1 MSSPKN
7 QTTEKSS
14 TQQDMPIP
22 STNPT
27 LTEQNS
33 IEQDVL
39 IVDFDGP
46 EDSLNPQN
54 WSNKKKWISTLIVA
68 SFTFISPVSS
78 SMVAPASRAV
88 AEQFNI
94 HSSVSSA
101 MTISIFILAYAIGP
115 LFLGPLSEIY
125 GRTKVLQAANL
136 FYLVWNLSCGFAQNK
151 EELIAFRFFA
161 GLGGS
166 APLAVG
172 AGTLADIWPAEQR
185 GKAIAI
191 YSLPVLLVHLLGPVA
206 GGWIAERTTWRWVF
220 WATSIFTVIVQVAGL
235 FLLKESYAPLLL
247 ERKAARIRATMDQ
260 EKGDLRPVRTKFEG
274 ADRRWQTL
282 FSKAMI
288 RPFALFIQEPII
300 QIIGIYMALVYG
312 IFYLFL
318 TTLPTIFTDVYHE
331 SPGIGGLNYLALGI
345 GLTGFSQV
353 NARYMD
359 KLYVYL
365 KNKNGNVGRP
375 EFRVPAMVPG
385 SILLPVGLLMS
396 GWSAE
401 NKVHWIVT
409 DIGIALVGGSIILVF
424 QSMQTYVVDSYTL
437 YAASALAAVSTL
449 RAIAG
454 FGFPLFAPAMYQSLG
469 YGKGNTVL
477 AAAAIILGCP
487 APFLFWRYGE
497 AARMRSRYKP

>member
-1 MSSPKN
+1 MSSPTN
-7 QTTEKSS
+7 GKSS
-14 TQQDMPIP
+14 SQQDMSIP

-27 LTEQNS
+27 LTEQEV
-33 IEQDVL
+33 I

-46 EDSLNPQN
+46 EDAFNPQN

-78 SMVAPASRAV
+78 AMIAPASRAV
-88 AEQFNI
+88 AEQFDI
-94 HSSVSSA
+94 HSSVTSA
-101 MTISIFILAYAIGP
+101 MAISIFILAYAIGP

-125 GRTKVLQAANL
+125 GRTRVLQASNL
-136 FYLVWNLSCGFAQNK
+136 FYLVWNLGCGFAQNK
-151 EELIAFRFFA
+151 EELIAFRFLS

-172 AGTLADIWPAEQR
+172 GGTLADIWPAEQR

-191 YSLPVLLVHLLGPVA
+191 YSLPVLLGLVLGPVA
-206 GGWIAERTTWRWVF
+206 GGWVAEKTTWKWVF
-220 WATSIFTVIVQVAGL
+220 WSTSIFTVIIQIAGL

-247 ERKAARIRATMDQ
+247 ERKAERIRASMDR
-260 EKGDLRPVRTKFEG
+260 EKGDSRPVRTKFEG
-274 ADRRWQTL
+274 ADRRWQTI

-288 RPFALFIQEPII
+288 RPFALFIREPII

-318 TTLPTIFTDVYHE
+318 TTLPSIFTDVYHE

-345 GLTGFSQV
+345 GLTGVSQA

-359 KLYVYL
+359 KIYMYL
-365 KNKNGNVGRP
+365 KNKNSNVGLP
-375 EFRVPAMVPG
+375 EFRVPSMVPG

-409 DIGIALVGGSIILVF
+409 DIGITLVGGSIILVF
-424 QSMQTYVVDSYTL
+424 QSMQIYVADSYTL

-449 RAIAG
+449 RGIAG

-487 APFLFWRYGE
+487 APFLFWRYGQ